1 MLRTAR
7 HLPAAPLLLALAALA
22 LPACGSSDDATTAE
36 TAATTTTQPD
46 STTTAKARYTAA
58 QVARTAGFEQNPDGT
73 WTNATGCRI
82 TMILLTNA
90 EVLKERTS
98 QDALVVTNSSD
109 DIGVKFDSKA
119 GCREALLANLSQVK

>member
-1 MLRTAR
+1 MARPTASIT
-7 HLPAAPLLLALAALA
+7 AALLLLALAALA
-22 LPACGSSDDATTAE
+22 LPACGSSDDAGTATTASTAS
-36 TAATTTTQPD
+36 TAAAPA
-46 STTTAKARYTAA
+46 AKARYTAA
-58 QVARTAGFEQNPDGT
+58 QVARVAGFERSADGT

-109 DIGVKFDSKA
+109 DVGVKFDSRA